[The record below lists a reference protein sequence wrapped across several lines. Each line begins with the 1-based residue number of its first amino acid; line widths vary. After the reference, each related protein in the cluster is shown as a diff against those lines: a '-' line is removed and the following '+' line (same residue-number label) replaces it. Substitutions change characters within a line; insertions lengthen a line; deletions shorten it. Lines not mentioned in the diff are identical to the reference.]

1 MASKNEIPKNVS
13 GKLKNSK
20 VQVDNFVYAQLQPNK
35 KSFYV
40 FCGKN
45 KKRIYQGSTSKEI

>member
-1 MASKNEIPKNVS
+1 MASKNNIPKNPY

-20 VQVDNFVYAQLQPNK
+20 VAVDNFVYAEVQSNR

-45 KKRIYQGSTSKEI
+45 KKRIYQGSCSKDI

>member
-1 MASKNEIPKNVS
+1 MAKNNIPKNPY

-20 VQVDNFVYAQLQPNK
+20 VAVDNFVYAEVQSNR

-45 KKRIYQGSTSKEI
+45 KKRIYQGACSKDI